1 MIFPRTIV
9 SDRPPSSATPPRR
22 LLSVLA
28 TTPQLLRMVWQV
40 VPGTLG
46 LSLAVTGVRG
56 LLPAAQL
63 WVNKLIVDQ
72 VVLSLEASSANWSR
86 LGLLVGVRFG
96 LDLVSEGLNQ
106 ANGYMGQLLSDRF
119 TLHAN
124 FTLLGQAIQLDLAH
138 FESSEFY
145 DILSRAQKSGS
156 AYPVRVLTTLRGLFG
171 QLVSFASLLG
181 LLVQFHILAVPAL
194 ILTSLPAF
202 WIGIRFS
209 ARRFW
214 MMRRET
220 QAGRLAD
227 YLQRVLTY
235 PEFAKEVRIFN
246 LGRHLQYQWRQIRSD
261 FNRKSANLARRYAT
275 MRGSSGT
282 VSNLGFYGAFI
293 WILLQTVRGTITL
306 GDFTMYT
313 GAFTQAQNLLPGI
326 LEAIAQV
333 YEYNLYVSQ
342 YFEFLHLTPQ
352 VFNAPE
358 PKAFPRPIHHGLVL
372 KDVSFTYPG
381 AKAPTVQDLNLAV
394 APNES
399 IALVGKNGAGKT
411 TLLKLITRLY
421 DVTAGEIT
429 LDGVPLPHINL
440 ADLRQNIGVLSQDF
454 ARYQLKVNDN
464 IGFGNLREIEN
475 IERIQQAADKAGAA
489 DLILGL
495 SQGYETVL
503 GKIFEDGVE
512 LSGGQWQKIGTARAF
527 ISDAPIVILDEP
539 TAALDAI
546 AEYDLFQ
553 KFRRLSQGKITF
565 FVSHRFSTVLMADRI
580 VVLDHGQILE
590 VGSHQD
596 LMARNG
602 LYAEMFRLQASGYGH
617 S

>member
-1 MIFPRTIV
+1 MTFGQSGRSEV
-9 SDRPPSSATPPRR
+9 SSRR
-22 LLSVLA
+22 FLSVLA
-28 TTPQLLRMVWQV
+28 TTPQLLSMVWQV
-40 VPGTLG
+40 VPGILS
-46 LSLAVTGVRG
+46 LSLAVTGIRG
-56 LLPAAQL
+56 LIPAGQL

-72 VVLSLEASSANWSR
+72 IVLSLETQVINWPQ
-86 LGLLVGVRFG
+86 LGWLVAIRFG
-96 LDLVSEGLNQ
+96 LDLASEALNQ
-106 ANGYMGQLLSDRF
+106 ANVYTGQLLSDRF

-124 FTLLGQAIQLDLAH
+124 STLLGQAIRLDLAH
-138 FESSEFY
+138 FESSQFY

-156 AYPVRVLTTLRGLFG
+156 AYPVRVLSTLKGLFG
-171 QLVSFASLLG
+171 QIVSFASLIG
-181 LLVQFHILAVPAL
+181 LLVQFHVLAVPAL

-246 LGRHLQYQWRQIRSD
+246 LGGHLQYQWRQIRSD

-275 MRGSSGT
+275 MRGTSGT
-282 VSNLGFYGAFI
+282 ISNLGFYGAFV
-293 WILLQTVRGTITL
+293 WILVQTARGVITI

-313 GAFTQAQNLLPGI
+313 GAFTQAQNLLPSI
-326 LEAIAQV
+326 LEGIAQI

-342 YFEFLHLTPQ
+342 YFEFLHLTPEIT
-352 VFNAPE
+352 NAPQ
-358 PKAFPRPIHHGLVL
+358 PVPFPAPIRRGLVL
-372 KDVSFTYPG
+372 TNVSFRYPG
-381 AKAPTVQDLNLAV
+381 AATPTVERLNLTV
-394 APNES
+394 APDEN

-421 DVTAGEIT
+421 DVTEGNIT
-429 LDGVPLPHINL
+429 LDGIPLRCISL
-440 ADLRQNIGVLSQDF
+440 AALRQNIGVLSQDF
-454 ARYQLKVNDN
+454 ARYQLKVQDN
-464 IGFGNLREIEN
+464 IGFGNLQEIDNANRIRE
-475 IERIQQAADKAGAA
+475 AADRAGATA
-489 DLILGL
+489 LIQGL
-495 SQGYETVL
+495 NQGYETVL
-503 GKIFEDGVE
+503 GKIFEQGVE

-527 ISDAPIVILDEP
+527 ISDAPILILDEP

-546 AEYDLFQ
+546 AEYELFQ
-553 KFRRLSQGKITF
+553 KFRSLSKGKMTF

-580 VVLDHGQILE
+580 IVLDGGQIIE
-590 VGSHQD
+590 MGSHAE
-596 LMARNG
+596 LMAKRG
-602 LYAEMFRLQASGYGH
+602 LYAEMFTLQASGYDPDGL